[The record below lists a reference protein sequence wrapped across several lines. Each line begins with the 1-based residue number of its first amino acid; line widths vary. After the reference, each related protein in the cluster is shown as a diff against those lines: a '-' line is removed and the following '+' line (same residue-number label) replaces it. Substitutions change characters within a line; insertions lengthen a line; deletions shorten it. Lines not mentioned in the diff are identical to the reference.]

1 MHKPHLTFFCE
12 LERGALRELLAEP
25 NVIATMRALGAG
37 VSLGLIDLSRE
48 RAQAVRALNAAAIP
62 VTAWLLLPREEG
74 YWFNLDNA
82 PQAAERYAAFREW
95 TAAYDLRWAGVGL
108 DVETDIRD
116 MDALLTRGRRAL
128 PRLARRALQGERLR
142 HGLAAYRALVERV
155 RADGYPVESYQ
166 FPIIVDERRAGS
178 TLLQRVLGLAD
189 LAVDREVLMLYS
201 SLVSAGLLWSYA
213 RDADAIG
220 VGSTGGGVALAERG
234 ELPALGWGAFAH
246 DLRLAARRA
255 GEVYVFS
262 LEGCVR
268 QGFLPLL
275 LEFDWDAPVGVPVT
289 AARRVDRVRAMLR
302 GALWLSAHPGVIAAV
317 LGAIVSAGWL
327 VQRLVARR
335 PD

>member
-1 MHKPHLTFFCE
+1 LHKPHLTFFCE
-12 LERGALRELLAEP
+12 LERGALRDLLAEP
-25 NVIATMRALGAG
+25 NVVATLRALGAG
-37 VSLGLIDLSRE
+37 VSLGLIDLSAE
-48 RAQAVRALNAAAIP
+48 RAKAVRALNAAGIP

-82 PQAAERYAAFREW
+82 PQAMARYAAFREW
-95 TAAYDLRWAGVGL
+95 TAAFGLRWASVGL

-116 MDALLTRGRRAL
+116 MDALLTRGWRAL
-128 PRLARRALQGERLR
+128 PRLARRALQCERLR
-142 HGLAAYRALVERV
+142 RGLILYRALVERI
-155 RADGYPVESYQ
+155 RADEYPVESYQ

-178 TLLQRVLGLAD
+178 TLLQRVLGVAD

-201 SLVSAGLLWSYA
+201 SFVSVGLLWSYA
-213 RDADAIG
+213 RDAGAIG
-220 VGSTGGGVALAERG
+220 VGSTGGGVELAARG
-234 ELPALGWGAFAH
+234 ELAALGWGAFAR

-255 GEVYVFS
+255 GEVYIFS

-289 AARRVDRVRAMLR
+289 AALRVDRVRAVLR

-317 LGAIVSAGWL
+317 LGALVSAGWL
-327 VQRLVARR
+327 VERLVTRR
-335 PD
+335 PG